1 MRLLYDNLI
10 YYLQKNG
17 GISTYW
23 YELTTRFL
31 QEKEVLLNFYEP
43 QQKIENRLRSQLAI
57 PPAQIIPQKGFIPLL
72 ERFLELPQFDKS
84 HIFHASYFR
93 TPKKNL
99 NTTIVTTVHD
109 FTHEKYYRGPRLWLH
124 RYLKDKSIKT
134 SDAIITVSQFTKN
147 DLLAR
152 YPKIDESMVKV
163 IAHGAAADFRPLAS
177 KEADLHPPFFL
188 FVGAREDYKNFNFA
202 VKLTAACKDFKL
214 YIAGDCLTAKE
225 KQFLTRNLGERFLVF
240 PNIERA
246 KLNALYNNAFC
257 LLYPS
262 SNEGFGIP
270 VLEAMQA
277 GCPFIALHAS
287 SIPEV
292 AGAAGVLLQTLSLEE
307 ALHAVAIIARDRLN
321 LIKLGVEQAKKFSW
335 DICFTETY
343 NLYRSLAS

>member
-23 YELTTRFL
+23 YELTARFL
-31 QEKEVLLNFYEP
+31 KEQRVLLNFYEP
-43 QQKIENRLRSQLAI
+43 RLKEANGLRKQLAI
-57 PPAQIIPQKGFIPLL
+57 SPAQIIPRKEIPLL
-72 ERFLELPQFDKS
+72 DRFLKLPGFDKS
-84 HIFHASYFR
+84 HIFHSSYFR
-93 TPKKNL
+93 IPEKTS

-124 RYLKDKSIKT
+124 RYLKDKAIHT
-134 SDAIITVSQFTKN
+134 SDAIITVSQFTKK
-147 DLLAR
+147 DLLER
-152 YPKIDESMVKV
+152 YPDIDDSIVKV
-163 IAHGAAADFRPLAS
+163 INHGASSVFRQLAI
-177 KEADLHPPFFL
+177 KEAGLHPPFFL
-188 FVGAREDYKNFNFA
+188 FVGARESYKNFYFA
-202 VKLTAACKDFKL
+202 VKLTAACKEFQL
-214 YIAGDCLTAKE
+214 YIVGNSLTRQE
-225 KQFLTRNLGERFLVF
+225 QRFLTQNLGARFLVF
-240 PNIERA
+240 PNIDNV

-307 ALHAVAIIARDRLN
+307 ALHAVAIIANDRLN
-321 LIKLGVEQAKKFSW
+321 LTKLGIEQAKKFSW
-335 DICFTETY
+335 DICFNETY